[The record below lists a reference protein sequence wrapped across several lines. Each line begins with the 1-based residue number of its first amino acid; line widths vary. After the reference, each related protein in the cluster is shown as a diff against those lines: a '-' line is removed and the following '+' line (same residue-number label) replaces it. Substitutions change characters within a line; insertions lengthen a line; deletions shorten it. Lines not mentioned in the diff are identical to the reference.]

1 MDIKNNQAVSEVG
14 HRAKD
19 WVSGFRAFIL
29 RGNVVD
35 LAVGIMIGAAF
46 TAVVNGL
53 VSDIITPLIPLPSGS
68 LSTLKWHPF
77 YNPGATVNVGSFI
90 NVLITFFIMAFVIY
104 FFVVRPMNALMAR
117 YKPREVE
124 APPATR
130 DCPYCLNSVPLMAS
144 RCGFCTS
151 PLPPP
156 NQYPA
161 AQQGAQGAQ
170 FASTTTPN
178 NRNLA

>member
-1 MDIKNNQAVSEVG
+1 MAIWNNQTVSGVEQ
-14 HRAKD
+14 RAKKTLG
-19 WVSGFRAFIL
+19 GFKAFIL

-68 LSTLKWHPF
+68 LATLVWHPP
-77 YNPGATVNVGSFI
+77 YNPKATVNVGAFI
-90 NVLITFFIMAFVIY
+90 TAVITFLILALVIY
-104 FFVVRPMNALMAR
+104 FFVVEPMNAFMNH
-117 YKPREVE
+117 YKPKENQ
-124 APPATR
+124 APPDTR
-130 DCPYCLNSVPLMAS
+130 DCPYCLNSVPLMAT

-156 NQYPA
+156 QQAAPMQNQPV
-161 AQQGAQGAQ
+161 QR
-170 FASTTTPN
+170 S
-178 NRNLA
+178 